1 MNILTVALP
10 FRFRARLLGRLKQME
25 IGAAA
30 DLDEAK
36 AMLKEKRPE
45 LVIYY
50 EDGEPGQTLDALRS
64 LLPLHRGRILFCAK
78 HAHPADFLNDLVKNH
93 RVTAILH
100 QPMDPDE
107 LVRRACIEADE
118 KVPTLSSRVIP
129 TSIIPTALVP
139 VWERHQE
146 TNRERV
152 AILTSVV
159 NDEEP
164 TEELLEVGRRSAHQ
178 LAGSL
183 GTFGLTAASL
193 LARDVETQLRDWAT
207 LAPHLVERVRN
218 VVHALELQ
226 VADPQVRLPDVDKPA
241 PRGSILVYTQDT
253 TWGEEFQTAASA
265 AGYRVLMTDD
275 PTGARRLYALE
286 DPGEVLLDLGDL
298 TQEGLGLAHDM
309 SGRGQ
314 SLLALL
320 DPPGNSHLLSCKK
333 LVKPV
338 TFQQI
343 FDALRQTERLTK
355 VEKRR
360 VLAVDDDVIVLET
373 MTAILKALNLEV
385 HTLQEPLTFWD
396 TLESV
401 QPELVF
407 LDIDLPYVG
416 GIELCRALRAEP
428 RYWDLPVIFL
438 SGHNDSETVHRVFL
452 AGADDFVFKPVVGPE
467 LITRTRNR
475 LMRSRGVNTL
485 DAEPQKPSG
494 PRPDLA
500 FLIEDEA
507 LARQLD
513 ERMTGRGFKVE
524 RLAQAG
530 TALVERLTVPIEQR
544 ARVILLDV
552 LPTNDILY
560 SLDGLGINNYSQV
573 WVRGD
578 LTEEEIHWV
587 YEWGL
592 AGYLPISLTLDH
604 LTRKLERSLKLGP
617 LQEEPALK

>member
-1 MNILTVALP
+1 MNILTIALP

-25 IGAAA
+25 IGQAA
-30 DLDEAK
+30 DVDEAK
-36 AMLKEKRPE
+36 SKLRENRAD
-45 LVIYY
+45 LVIFY
-50 EDGEPGQTLDALRS
+50 EDGEPAQTLESLRA
-64 LLPLHRGRILFCAK
+64 LLPVHRGRVLFCAK
-78 HAHPADFLNDLVKNH
+78 HGHPAEFLNDLVKNH

-129 TSIIPTALVP
+129 TSVIPTALVP

-152 AILTSVV
+152 GILSSVV

-164 TEELLEVGRRSAHQ
+164 TEELLEVGRRAAHQ

-241 PRGSILVYTQDT
+241 PLGSILVYTQDAS
-253 TWGEEFQTAASA
+253 WGEEFQKAASE

-275 PTGARRLYALE
+275 PSGARRLYALE
-286 DPGEVLLDLGDL
+286 DPGEVLLDLAEL
-298 TQEGLGLAHDM
+298 SQEGLGLVHDM

-338 TFQQI
+338 TFTQI
-343 FDALRQTERLTK
+343 FEALRQTEKISK

-373 MTAILKALNLEV
+373 MSAILKALNLEV

-438 SGHNDSETVHRVFL
+438 SGYNDSETVHRVFL

-475 LMRSRGVNTL
+475 LMRSRGFTPL
-485 DAEPQKPSG
+485 EAENKPAG

-507 LARQLD
+507 LARQLE
-513 ERMTGRGFKVE
+513 ERMSGRGFKVE
-524 RLAQAG
+524 RISETG
-530 TALVERLTVPIEQR
+530 TKLVERLTVPVQQR

-592 AGYLPISLTLDH
+592 AGYLPMSLTIEH